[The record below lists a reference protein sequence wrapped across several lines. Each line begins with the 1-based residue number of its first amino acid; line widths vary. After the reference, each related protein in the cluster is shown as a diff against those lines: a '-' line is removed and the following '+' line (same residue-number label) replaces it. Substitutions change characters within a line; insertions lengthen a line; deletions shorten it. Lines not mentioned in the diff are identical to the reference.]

1 MKCPICG
8 KEVTLENK
16 QVGVAEN
23 GEPILNRYAIC
34 RDCKKQWNLDKQR
47 AKKAAAKTKDADGGQ
62 PKKASSKP
70 AAQKPQPDKNPMAKP
85 HGDKASAAKPV
96 AKKLQSAGDKAPA
109 SKAAVKTPTNASSDA
124 KVPVGKAPAA
134 KAATSKSP
142 ADKAQPAEKP
152 AGSSQA
158 NKAVAASQSTTSA
171 KKSGEPVTRP
181 IPQRKV
187 HEAMLAEETE
197 SVKSSPQKTSDA
209 PAKKTPARKPIQKD
223 SDSEVKRVRKTSS
236 TSEARRT
243 RKADADAKRKPAR
256 KTIDFDEA
264 AESKKKAADPQTYG
278 NIPPEKVRAKRAL
291 AVKKGYEDML
301 ASDPKSAAAKKRAEA
316 AKQAEK
322 KAKESAKKGR
332 HDEDYEDESFDDLPR
347 FRVLRIILGIL
358 SLAAGVYF
366 GYTGFQTSVLP
377 YYVLAGCMGVSGLLL
392 LILQMS
398 NTLFTYLIP
407 MMLYTAGGVFAFLER
422 DDDPVLL
429 YTSIVSVVLGVIFL
443 ILAFSSRRDE
453 DYDDY
458 EEEED
463 DEDDGDDWDD

>member
-47 AKKAAAKTKDADGGQ
+47 AKKAAAKAKDADGGQ

-70 AAQKPQPDKNPMAKP
+70 APQKPQPDKSPMAKP
-85 HGDKASAAKPV
+85 QGDKTSVAKPV
-96 AKKLQSAGDKAPA
+96 AKKPQSAGDKAPA
-109 SKAAVKTPTNASSDA
+109 SKAAVKAPTAASSDA
-124 KVPVGKAPAA
+124 KVPVGKAQAA
-134 KAATSKSP
+134 KSAASKS
-142 ADKAQPAEKP
+142 AAEKVRSAEKP
-152 AGSSQA
+152 AGASQT
-158 NKAVAASQSTTSA
+158 NKAAAPQSTASA

-181 IPQRKV
+181 IPQKKV
-187 HEAMLAEETE
+187 REAMLAEEAE
-197 SVKSSPQKTSDA
+197 SAKSSPHKALDA
-209 PAKKTPARKPIQKD
+209 PAKKAPAKKPVHKD
-223 SDSEVKRVRKTSS
+223 SDSEVKRVRKTNAAP
-236 TSEARRT
+236 EARRT
-243 RKADADAKRKPAR
+243 RKADADAKGKPAR
-256 KTIDFDEA
+256 KTVDFDETV
-264 AESKKKAADPQTYG
+264 ESKKKAANSQTYG
-278 NIPPEKVRAKRAL
+278 NIPPEKVRAKREL
-291 AVKKGYEDML
+291 AMKKGYEDML

-322 KAKESAKKGR
+322 KAKENAKKGR

-347 FRVLRIILGIL
+347 FRILRVILGIL
-358 SLAAGVYF
+358 SLAAGAYF

-407 MMLYTAGGVFAFLER
+407 MMLCTAGGVFAFLER

-458 EEEED
+458 DEEED
-463 DEDDGDDWDD
+463 DEDDGDD